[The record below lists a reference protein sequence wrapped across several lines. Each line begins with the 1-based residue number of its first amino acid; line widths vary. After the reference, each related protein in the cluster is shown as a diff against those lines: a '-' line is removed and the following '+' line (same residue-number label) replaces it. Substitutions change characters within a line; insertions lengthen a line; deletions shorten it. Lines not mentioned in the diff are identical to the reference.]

1 MKLIHTKERELIS
14 LCVSVSKSKSQTPL
28 ELIHNTSRR
37 TSSISANDTPSASNK
52 IDAFPS
58 LSTSSQDWI
67 NSFRNSNPRNSNRG
81 GDVAALIGPPR
92 PPAVLDEE
100 DEDEDSRIGQPRPPP
115 GAAGDDDDG
124 LTIGPPR
131 PPPGSTD
138 SDEDKDEDA
147 DEEDEDPGYRVPMSN
162 EIVLKG
168 HTKVKRLADLESKS
182 VVLEKGASFLCL
194 LLSLQSIFTR
204 ISSHGTI
211 IVLKDR
217 FSSEHGD
224 WSYGI
229 LICLS
234 VIWNLMLDCVFFGFK
249 TRRVLTVDHTGS
261 RVLSGSYDYTVRMY
275 DFQGMNSY
283 LQSFRQ
289 LEPFEGH
296 QIRGLSW
303 IPIAD
308 RFMCVTGSPRL
319 R

>member
-14 LCVSVSKSKSQTPL
+14 LCVS
-28 ELIHNTSRR
+28 
-37 TSSISANDTPSASNK
+37 
-52 IDAFPS
+52 
-58 LSTSSQDWI
+58 DWI

-168 HTKVKRLADLESKS
+168 HTKGEQGLVFLRFKKEINGIYYMHIRCLSSGKSMTAMDLHWVSLSRKTDMYIRDLKNTKGHISGLTCGEWHPKDKQTILTSSEDGSLRIWDVNDFKS
-182 VVLEKGASFLCL
+182 QKQMLVS
-194 LLSLQSIFTR
+194 
-204 ISSHGTI
+204 
-211 IVLKDR
+211 LKDISR
-217 FSSEHGD
+217 QTRLQPDLQPVEHVE
-224 WSYGI
+224 I
-229 LICLS
+229 LIGITIL
-234 VIWNLMLDCVFFGFK
+234 VYLPIKFPRPPQQDMA
-249 TRRVLTVDHTGS
+249 S
-261 RVLSGSYDYTVRMY
+261 RH
-275 DFQGMNSY
+275 MN
-283 LQSFRQ
+283 
-289 LEPFEGH
+289 
-296 QIRGLSW
+296 
-303 IPIAD
+303 D
-308 RFMCVTGSPRL
+308 V
-319 R
+319 